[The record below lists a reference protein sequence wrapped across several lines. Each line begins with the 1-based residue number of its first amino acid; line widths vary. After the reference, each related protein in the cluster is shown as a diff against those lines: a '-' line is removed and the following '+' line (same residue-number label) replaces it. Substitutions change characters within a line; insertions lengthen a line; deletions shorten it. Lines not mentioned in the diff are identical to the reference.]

1 MARRAR
7 FLPEP
12 EDPQWYRDAVI
23 YELDVRSF
31 YDADGDGIGD
41 FRGLTEKLDHLQ
53 DLGVTAVWLLPFYP
67 SPWKDG
73 GYDVADYTA
82 VDPRLGTLRDFER
95 FSREAHRRGIRVI
108 ADLVLNHTS
117 DQHPWFQR
125 ARRAAPGSPERAF
138 YVWSDSPDRYREARV
153 IFQDFE
159 PSNWTWDPLAHA
171 YYWHRFYAHQPDLN
185 YDSPHVRK
193 AMLGV
198 VDFWLDRGVDG
209 FRLDA
214 VPYLFER
221 EGTSCENLPETH
233 AWLKELRRHIEGRA
247 AGRILLAEANLW
259 PEEAAAYFG
268 QGDECHMA
276 FHFPLMPRLFMAL
289 RMEDRAPVVDVLRR
303 TPPLPEGAQWALF
316 LRNHDELT
324 LETVT
329 EEEREYMV
337 RAYAQEPRAR
347 VNLGIRRRLAPLLG
361 NSRRRIE
368 LMYGLL
374 FSLPG
379 TPVLYYGDEIGMG
392 DNVYLGDRNGVRTP
406 MQWSADRNAGF
417 SRANPQSLLLPVIT
431 DPEYHYEAV
440 NAEAQRRNPHSLLM
454 WVRRVLALRARARA
468 FGRGGLELVPA
479 GNRRV
484 LAFVRRHGE
493 EAVLVVANL
502 SRFAQHAELDLRA
515 YRGRV
520 PVELFGRTPFPRL
533 DAAPYPLTLGPH
545 EFYWF
550 ALERDPAV
558 LTLLGERPDGREER
572 PLVQVESA
580 GELFQGRA
588 AERLELRLVRW
599 LATRPWFPQT
609 EPGPFAPAEEGAG
622 APRKARLQAV
632 TLEEAVPLGEEE
644 PLAWLLFLRAHFTEG
659 EPELLAVPL
668 ALVAERGEEAG
679 AADEALARVVVGR
692 SADAPERRGLLV
704 DALELPSFRRRLV
717 EAVRHRRRFPGARG
731 VVVARPTPLLRREA
745 SAELEPSTLRPGNGS
760 SLVVYDRRLFLKLF
774 RRLEAGDHPVL
785 ELAHWLTA
793 LRYRHIRPLAG
804 SLEYRPA
811 HGEPVAL
818 AILEGYV
825 PYGGDAWTLAQASLA
840 AWLDPGRRDGTPDP
854 LVAWLPIARRLG
866 RATAELHRALAG
878 ERRPGGRPPRNG
890 LEAMEAEFRPEPFT
904 PFVQRALY
912 ESMRGLLAEAF
923 GRLRGRLADLPEERR
938 AQAERLIAQEAELLR
953 RLRPIVEERLSAQR
967 IRCHGDLH
975 LGQFLLGEAEGDYTV
990 LNLEGNPARSL
1001 RERRLKQS
1009 ALRDVASMLRSFHFA
1024 SRVALAER
1032 RAPAERADAWY
1043 RATADAYLDAYLK
1056 EAGRVSWLPA
1066 HPGELRLLL
1075 GAFLLERALHEL
1087 RHELERGGDRLA
1099 AALDGLEA
1107 VLARPLLDGEEGAP
1121 LDEKDGASL
1130 EAAPPDG
1137 L

>member
-1 MARRAR
+1 MARRTR
-7 FLPEP
+7 GFLPEAD
-12 EDPQWYRDAVI
+12 DPQWYRDAVI

-31 YDADGDGIGD
+31 CDADGDGIGD
-41 FRGLTEKLDHLQ
+41 FRGLTEKLDYLQ
-53 DLGVTAVWLLPFYP
+53 DLGVTAVWLLPFFP

-73 GYDVADYTA
+73 GYDVADYTG

-95 FSREAHRRGIRVI
+95 FTREAHRRGIRVI
-108 ADLVLNHTS
+108 VDLVLNHTS

-125 ARRAAPGSPERAF
+125 ARRAAPGSAEREF
-138 YVWSDSPDRYREARV
+138 YVWSETPDRFREARV

-392 DNVYLGDRNGVRTP
+392 DNVYLGDRNSVRTP

-440 NAEAQRRNPHSLLM
+440 NVAAQRQNPHSLLM
-454 WVRRVLALRARARA
+454 WVRRLIALRARARA
-468 FGRGGLELVPA
+468 FGRGRLEPVSTE
-479 GNRRV
+479 NRHV
-484 LAFVRRHGE
+484 LAFVRRLGE

-502 SRFAQHAELDLRA
+502 SRFAQYAELDLRS
-515 YRGRV
+515 YQGRV
-520 PVELFGRTPFPRL
+520 PVELFGRSPFPRVGE
-533 DAAPYPLTLGPH
+533 AAYPLTLGPH

-550 ALERDPAV
+550 ALEPDPAL
-558 LTLLGERPDGREER
+558 LTLLGERPDGLEER
-572 PLVQVESA
+572 PLFQLESA
-580 GELFQGRA
+580 GELFRGRT
-588 AERLELRLVRW
+588 AERLELRLARW
-599 LATRPWFPQT
+599 LDGQPWFPRT
-609 EPGPFAPAEEGAG
+609 EMGPFSAAG
-622 APRKARLQAV
+622 TPVRARLQAV
-632 TLEEAVPLGEEE
+632 TLQEVIPAGEEE
-644 PLAWLLFLRAHFTEG
+644 PPAWFVFLRAQFTNA
-659 EPELLAVPL
+659 EPLLLAVPL
-668 ALVAERGEEAG
+668 ALVEERGEEAAG
-679 AADEALARVVVGR
+679 VGEPLARVSIGR
-692 SADAPERRGLLV
+692 SPAAPPWRGLLV

-717 EAVRHRRRFPGARG
+717 EALHHRRRFRGARG
-731 VVVARPTPLLRREA
+731 ALVARPAPFLRREA
-745 SAELEPSTLRPGNGS
+745 PERREPTMLRHGNGT
-760 SLVVYDRRLFLKLF
+760 SLVAYDERLFLRLF
-774 RRLEAGDHPVL
+774 RRLEPGRHPVL
-785 ELAHWLTA
+785 ELADWLTA
-793 LRYRHIRPLAG
+793 RRYRHIRPLAG
-804 SLEYRPA
+804 SLEYRPDR
-811 HGEPVAL
+811 GEPTLVG
-818 AILEGYV
+818 ILEGFV
-825 PYGGDAWTLAQASLA
+825 PYQGDAWSLAQRSLA
-840 AWLDPGRRDGTPDP
+840 GWLAGGAEAGASDDPAPLEAWLA
-854 LVAWLPIARRLG
+854 VARKLG
-866 RATAELHRALAG
+866 RATAELHRFLVPGPA
-878 ERRPGGRPPRNG
+878 GGRGTRTG
-890 LEAMEAEFRPEPFT
+890 LRATEADFRPEPFT

-912 ESMRGLLAEAF
+912 ESMRGLLGEVF
-923 GRLRGRLADLPEERR
+923 GRLRAELAALPEERR
-938 AQAERLIAQEAELLR
+938 GRSERLIARESDLLR
-953 RLRPIVEERLSAQR
+953 RLQALTEERLSAER

-975 LGQFLLGEAEGDYTV
+975 LGQFLLGEGEDDYTV

-1001 RERRLKQS
+1001 TERRLKQS
-1009 ALRDVASMLRSFHFA
+1009 PLRDVASMLRSFHFA
-1024 SRVALAER
+1024 SRMATEGRAELAP
-1032 RAPAERADAWY
+1032 RAESWY
-1043 RATADAYLDAYLK
+1043 RASVAAYLRAYLE
-1056 EAGRVSWLPA
+1056 EAGRVSWLPSR
-1066 HPGELRLLL
+1066 PEEFRRLLD
-1075 GAFLLERALHEL
+1075 AFLVERALFEL
-1087 RHELERGGDRLA
+1087 RHEFDRGGQRLA
-1099 AALDGLEA
+1099 AALDGLEE
-1107 VLARPLLDGEEGAP
+1107 LLERPLGQE
-1121 LDEKDGASL
+1121 DGASL
-1130 EAAPPDG
+1130 EAALADG
-1137 L
+1137 R